1 MKKHMKIFAT
11 AILFLTLNLG
21 FVFVS
26 FADTPP
32 PPPPP
37 GHGTTGNVP
46 GGGAAIG
53 GGVLILALLGAGYG
67 AKKWYDKNKRNLA
80 E

>member
-1 MKKHMKIFAT
+1 MKKHMKLLIT
-11 AILFLTLNLG
+11 AVFFIALNLG
-21 FVFVS
+21 FAFVS
-26 FADTPP
+26 LADTPP
-32 PPPPP
+32 PPPP
-37 GHGTTGNVP
+37 GHGETGNVP

-53 GGVLILALLGAGYG
+53 GGVLILAMLGAGYG